1 MEYIAS
7 AFIPAAILLCAAML
21 TFSKKATF
29 DDFLRGTEDGVK
41 IIFHLLPTLIVLVV
55 SVSMLSASGAV
66 DFLSSLLSPLFE
78 KLGIPTGMLPLI
90 IMRPFSGS
98 GSNAMIADIFD
109 KYGADSLT
117 AKTASVQ
124 AVHAA
129 LHHLFPEDTE
139 PHKHR

>member
-1 MEYIAS
+1 M
-7 AFIPAAILLCAAML
+7 
-21 TFSKKATF
+21 
-29 DDFLRGTEDGVK
+29 
-41 IIFHLLPTLIVLVV
+41 LVV

-117 AKTASVQ
+117 AKTASVLLGSSETILYVF
-124 AVHAA
+124 AVY
-129 LHHLFPEDTE
+129 FRRQ
-139 PHKHR
+139 K